1 MKYLERCVKEGLR
14 MYPPVPLIER
24 VSDSPVQIGNNNL
37 FA

>member
-24 VSDSPVQIGNNNL
+24 VSDSNNNL